1 MLGFLATLTS
11 RLPEYPAD
19 CKAVTG
25 RSWGRGWAEAQALRM
40 KAVWSPSP
48 PLSEKTAVPPL
59 LSLWGLAYIEF
70 SRQDRVLDITFMV
83 IEVIK
88 PELQGPDAV
97 GR

>member
-1 MLGFLATLTS
+1 M
-11 RLPEYPAD
+11 
-19 CKAVTG
+19 
-25 RSWGRGWAEAQALRM
+25 
-40 KAVWSPSP
+40 WSPSP
-48 PLSEKTAVPPL
+48 PLSSEKTAVPPL
-59 LSLWGLAYIEF
+59 LSLWGPAYIKF